1 MDETSANGASMERL
15 QHQIDTQPD
24 VPRFLADL
32 VALNSSK
39 LTEAD
44 ARLLEVLMSDPVR
57 AAMDNGKE
65 VSSRAGVHPA
75 SAVRL
80 ARRLGFAGYPEFRT
94 FLQNNLVDAG
104 TGDFENP
111 AARMAARLIRA
122 QEGKLLSTILDSEI
136 AALQQVRTSVSDA
149 DIRAFSE
156 ALRDARR
163 IFVLGRSHAA
173 TLSSLIALRLKRS
186 GYDATDLGSHMPI
199 LSETL
204 STMSDK
210 DVVWLLSFR
219 SPSPVIL
226 DIRAVAALTGAKTLV
241 LSDVNGSRID
251 PPADLQI
258 SVSRGGVGQSQ
269 SLVVPMTIA
278 NAIILDLAS
287 IDEGKSLTA
296 LDRFKAFRASLP
308 PRLSR

>member
-1 MDETSANGASMERL
+1 MTESHGR
-15 QHQIDTQPD
+15 
-24 VPRFLADL
+24 VPKFLADL
-32 VALNSSK
+32 IALHSGR

-44 ARLLEVLMSDPVR
+44 ARLLDVLMSDPVR

-80 ARRLGFAGYPEFRT
+80 ARRLGFAGYPEFRS
-94 FLQNNLVDAG
+94 FLQANLVDAG

-111 AARMAARLIRA
+111 AARMAARLARA
-122 QEGKLLSTILDSEI
+122 EEGKLLATLLESEI
-136 AALQQVRTSVSDA
+136 TALQQVKTSVSDA

-173 TLSSLIALRLKRS
+173 TLSALIALRLKRS
-186 GYDATDLGSHMPI
+186 GYDAVDLASQMHV
-199 LSETL
+199 LSEAMSTL
-204 STMSDK
+204 TAD
-210 DVVWLLSFR
+210 DAVWLLSFR
-219 SPSPVIL
+219 SPSPVIH
-226 DIRAVAALTGAKTLV
+226 DIRAVAAQKGAKTLV
-241 LSDVNGSRID
+241 LSDLNGARID
-251 PPADLQI
+251 PPADLHI

-278 NAIILDLAS
+278 NAVVLDLAS
-287 IDEGKSLTA
+287 IDEGKSLKS
-296 LDRFKAFRASLP
+296 LDSFKSFRAGLP
-308 PRLSR
+308 PRLAR